1 MLCPSLAYIRAPP
14 KVKPPT
20 LLCWPTKTEVDVGSI
35 VVEVESSHQ
44 YSTTLCC
51 HVTVD
56 KKVSGMEVH
65 VKQKC
70 GIELLDGEKMAP
82 VDINRLLLNVYGD
95 PAVDVAQ

>member
-1 MLCPSLAYIRAPP
+1 MRAPP

-51 HVTVD
+51 HVTVG

-82 VDINRLLLNVYGD
+82 VDINRLMLNVYGD